1 MKRIVALLL
10 GVSLTAGLLAGCGSS
25 AGSPTAAGNSA
36 NSGSGYEKLDI
47 KIASIGT
54 KQGADTVT
62 AQHFA
67 DLVNEASGGQ
77 IKVTVFSDGSLTG
90 SSMAKMIEMLVSGG
104 VFDIAI
110 TSGSTLGHI
119 DERFLTHQI
128 PFLFKDYDEA
138 TKYLDGTG
146 GEYYTKLMAE
156 KGLMPLGS
164 FYNGMRQLTNSKK
177 EVTGPEDLKN
187 MKIRVPNGEVYMKTL
202 KDLGADPIAMSW
214 GEVFTALQQ
223 GTIDGEENGY
233 QTIYSNNIHEVQ
245 PYITEWNWS
254 FDCNFITVNQAA
266 WNKYSEAAQTLLKE
280 KAEEAAQWG
289 REQMLNDDKKIKQE
303 YLDGGKITITELTD
317 EQRQVF
323 VDAVRPVQEY
333 FIDKFGA
340 ESCAA
345 WGLE

>member
-1 MKRIVALLL
+1 MKKVVALLL
-10 GVSLTAGLLAGCGSS
+10 GITLISGLVAGCGASS
-25 AGSPTAAGNSA
+25 GASPSTEESINTD
-36 NSGSGYEKLDI
+36 SGYEKLDI

-54 KQGADTVT
+54 KQGADTLT

-67 DLVNEASGGQ
+67 DLVNEASEGQ

-119 DERFLTHQI
+119 DEKFLTHQI
-128 PFLFKDYDEA
+128 PFLFKNYEEA
-138 TKYLDGTG
+138 TTYLDGTG
-146 GEYYTKLMAE
+146 GEYYSKLLNE
-156 KGLMPLGS
+156 KGLISLGS

-177 EVTGPEDLKN
+177 EITSPQDLKN
-187 MKIRVPNGEVYMKTL
+187 LKIRVPNGEVYMKTL
-202 KDLGADPIAMSW
+202 KELGADPIAISW

-254 FDCNFITVNQAA
+254 FDCNFIAVNQKA
-266 WNKYSEAAQTLLKE
+266 WNEYSPETQALLKE
-280 KAEEAAQWG
+280 KAEEAAKWG
-289 REQMLNDDKKIKQE
+289 REQMINDDKQIKSE
-303 YLDGGKITITELTD
+303 YMDGGKIKVTELTN

-345 WGLE
+345 WGLK